1 MQQRTVEAGV
11 GTARR
16 APRLT
21 QNSDDSQAWPRCD
34 LEPSRLLLLSLMGK
48 GGVGKVSKRNY
59 ALTKQ
64 ILCGD
69 LRGDAVE
76 LENLEYAI
84 R

>member
-34 LEPSRLLLLSLMGK
+34 LEPSRLQLLSSMGK
-48 GGVGKVSKRNY
+48 GGVGKASKASNGNY
-59 ALTKQ
+59 VLTKQ

-76 LENLEYAI
+76 LENLE
-84 R
+84 